1 MANKLT
7 EFSAL
12 ILLFTPVFF
21 ATASVIVSF
30 NMVDFIYLLLVG
42 LIFLKY
48 FIVKGRHWSF
58 LFLFV

>member
-48 FIVKGRHWSF
+48 FIVKGRH
-58 LFLFV
+58 